1 MTDLPDD
8 PPTETPSRDGGF
20 ALVFFALTLT
30 VLMAM
35 AGLGL
40 DLWNLWRT
48 SNEVQRAA
56 DAGALAGVTFLP
68 ADPTAARNTA
78 FDLVEANGFPRA
90 NATASQGDTAQKLE
104 VTVTTTVRN
113 TFMGLFGVGSS
124 TITRKAVAE
133 FVGPVPMGSPANFLG
148 NDPELGNFP
157 DHWMNVA
164 SVRNNAVN
172 GDRYQAGLCP
182 GNGALGPCASG
193 VITNPSYAPEGHFYA
208 VEVAAGSGGPLRI
221 QIFDPAFYEVGDRCE
236 RGGIFNANQAA
247 LQAAA
252 AADPDIPDTWHDD
265 AATRYVAGNSQQWC
279 TGDWQAGAGTG
290 ANGPVTTTYV
300 VREPDVTPFVDTDNP
315 VVNTATCAPRQF
327 VGRDEAWMQ
336 NSGNGIQGRLA
347 GGAESK
353 VNHAGGFQQTLA
365 NSFRRWVTV
374 CEIAVPQPGRY
385 LLQVRT
391 NAPLGQPLTTSPD
404 TVNTW
409 GHNRF
414 AIRAGIGSPTDS
426 SFDDNVKLFA
436 NGRLPIYTNASGA
449 NTEFFLARILPSG
462 ADRILNVSLWD
473 ISDGGSSGS
482 MQVVPP
488 SSGAGEPGGTFSG
501 CTYSSTGGTF
511 TPQGGCSFSFNAGDL
526 NGQLMRVS
534 VPIPASYTCNTSDP
548 FGCWIKVR
556 APFAGS
562 VNDTTTWSADV
573 VGDPVRL
580 IE

>member
-1 MTDLPDD
+1 MSSAPRSEHTEPDAERAD
-8 PPTETPSRDGGF
+8 DGGF
-20 ALVFFALTLT
+20 AIVFFALTLT

-68 ADPTAARNTA
+68 ADPNQARNTA

-90 NATASQGDTAQKLE
+90 NATASPGDTAQKLE
-104 VTVTTTVRN
+104 VTVTTNVRN
-113 TFMGLFGVGSS
+113 TFMGLFGVGST

-148 NDPELGNFP
+148 NDPELGHFP

-164 SVRNNAVN
+164 SVRNQAGN

-182 GNGALGPCASG
+182 GNGALGPCPGSG
-193 VITNPSYAPEGHFYA
+193 VITNPSYAPDGHFYA

-221 QIFDPAFYEVGDRCE
+221 QVFDPAFYEVGDRCE
-236 RGGIFNANQAA
+236 QAGIFNANQGA
-247 LQAAA
+247 LQATA
-252 AADPDIPDTWHDD
+252 AADADIPDTWHDD
-265 AATRYVAGNSQQWC
+265 AAARYVAGNSQQWC
-279 TGDWQAGAGTG
+279 TGDWQAGAATG
-290 ANGPVTTTYV
+290 ANGPITTTYV
-300 VREPDVTPFVDTDNP
+300 VREPDVTPLVDTDNP
-315 VVNTATCAPRQF
+315 VVSAATCAPQQF
-327 VGRDEAWMQ
+327 VGRSVSWMQ
-336 NSGNGIQGRLA
+336 NGGNGIQGRLA
-347 GGAESK
+347 SGSESK
-353 VNHAGGFQQTLA
+353 VTHAGGFQQTLA

-374 CEIAVPQPGRY
+374 CEISVPTSGRY

-391 NAPLGQPLTTSPD
+391 NAPLGSPLITSPD

-409 GHNRF
+409 GHNRY
-414 AIRAGIGSPTDS
+414 AIRAGIGDPTS
-426 SFDDNVKLFA
+426 ASFDDNVKIFA
-436 NGRLPIYTNASGA
+436 NGRLPIYANASGA
-449 NTEFFLARILPSG
+449 NTEFYLARILPSG

-473 ISDGGSSGS
+473 ISDGGSAGS

-488 SSGAGEPGGTFSG
+488 AEVGGTFSG
-501 CTYSSTGGTF
+501 CTYSTTGGTY
-511 TPQGGCSFSFNAGDL
+511 TPLGTCGFSFNANAL
-526 NGQLMRVS
+526 NAQLMRVS
-534 VPIPASYTCNTSDP
+534 IPIPSSYTCDQADP

-556 APFAGS
+556 APFSGS